1 MRRFQDMTV
10 RLSWSLVLVAFSV
23 LIAGAGGLGLVSNHL
38 SRDAFGTLNRLNVE
52 QAGALNR
59 TYTSLLQARLDM
71 DRAAELMRA
80 PAFEQPGPVLER
92 AREKISE
99 AESAFQAFLAIPMAE
114 HRQSDVE
121 ALTSRY
127 QSLVDNNLELQML
140 LLGDGDHAGYRSG
153 QSRVHDSGQAFIEA
167 ADAFLVASTAQG
179 EALTLRF
186 ERLANAMTWAMLVAL
201 SLAAVLMVGVIWG
214 VTVNVIRPLRRIVEH
229 FQRIARGDLSAPVE
243 ARGRNEIG
251 QLYAELATMQRS
263 LIETV
268 GFLRNA
274 SDNVHLGSREM
285 AWHNQALAAQTRQQA
300 VALEQT
306 AASLEQLTS
315 TVASNAD
322 NARQVGESAEA
333 ATQRAR
339 EGEEVITRFIATMDD
354 IHGHSN
360 EITSI
365 VGVIESIAFQT
376 NILALNASV
385 EAARAGEQGRGFAVV
400 ASEVRALA
408 SRSAEA
414 ARDIQ
419 QRIQAS
425 QASVAEGNT
434 LSVRAAEH
442 TRSIIDAI
450 ERVDALMEQVVH
462 ASAEQ
467 RLGIEEVNR
476 AMGQMEGS
484 TRDSSQLVEQAAA
497 GAGDLEAQSLR
508 MQEQA
513 QRFVLPAA
521 HETNAWAGVALAP
534 LADAGASRDVEA
546 LGEVS
551 RRRQDEEQHAMA

>member
-1 MRRFQDMTV
+1 MQRFQDMTV

-80 PAFEQPGPVLER
+80 PAFELPGPVLER
-92 AREKISE
+92 AGGSLAG
-99 AESAFQAFLAIPMAE
+99 AERAFRAFLDMPVAE
-114 HRQSDVE
+114 QRGADVE
-121 ALTSRY
+121 ALVERY
-127 QSLVDNNLELQML
+127 RSLVDNNMKLQML
-140 LLGDGDHAGYRSG
+140 LLEEGDDAGYRSG
-153 QSRVHDSGQAFIEA
+153 QSRVHDSGQAFVEA
-167 ADAFLVASTAQG
+167 ADAFLAGSTARG
-179 EALTLRF
+179 EALTRRF
-186 ERLANAMTWAMLVAL
+186 ERLANGMTWAI
-201 SLAAVLMVGVIWG
+201 LAALLLAVVLIAGVIWG
-214 VTVNVIRPLRRIVEH
+214 VTINVIRPLRRIVEH

-263 LIETV
+263 LIGTV
-268 GFLRNA
+268 GLLSSA
-274 SDNVHLGSREM
+274 SDSVHLGSREM
-285 AWHNQALAAQTRQQA
+285 ASHNQALAARTRQQA

-306 AASLEQLTS
+306 AASLEQLTA

-339 EGEEVITRFIATMDD
+339 EGEGVITRFVATMDE
-354 IHGHSN
+354 IHGHSD
-360 EITSI
+360 EIASI

-385 EAARAGEQGRGFAVV
+385 EAARAGDQGRGFAVV

-425 QASVAEGNT
+425 RASVAEGNV
-434 LSVRAAEH
+434 LSLRAAEH
-442 TRSIIDAI
+442 TRGIMAAI
-450 ERVDALMEQVVH
+450 ERVDRLMEQVVH

-476 AMGQMEGS
+476 AMGQMEAS
-484 TRDSSQLVEQAAA
+484 TRDSSLLVEQAAA
-497 GAGDLEAQSLR
+497 GAGELEVQSLR

-521 HETNAWAGVALAP
+521 QPAHGMTGSWGPPAVGSRQKPEDTETPVQRPIETLLEPA
-534 LADAGASRDVEA
+534 
-546 LGEVS
+546 
-551 RRRQDEEQHAMA
+551 

>member
-1 MRRFQDMTV
+1 MKRFQDMTV

-23 LIAGAGGLGLVSNHL
+23 LILGAGGLGLVSNKM
-38 SRDAFGTLNRLNVE
+38 SRDAFDTLNRLNVE

-59 TYTSLLQARLDM
+59 TYTNVLQARIEM
-71 DRAAELMRA
+71 DRAAELLRVPSFEMPGPALDRA
-80 PAFEQPGPVLER
+80 RDRLAEAELAFETFLE
-92 AREKISE
+92 
-99 AESAFQAFLAIPMAE
+99 IPMAE
-114 HRQSDVE
+114 QRQAAVE
-121 ALTSRY
+121 TLTGRY
-127 QSLVDNNLELQML
+127 QSLVNNNLKLQLML
-140 LLGDGDHAGYRSG
+140 LEDGDHAGYRSG
-153 QSRVHDSGQAFIEA
+153 QSRVNDSGQAFIEA
-167 ADAFLVASTAQG
+167 ADTFLTDSTAQG
-179 EALTLRF
+179 EALKVRF
-186 ERLANAMTWAMLVAL
+186 ERLADGMAWAILA
-201 SLAAVLMVGVIWG
+201 SLAVACLLIVGVVWG
-214 VTVNVIRPLRRIVEH
+214 VTVNVIRPLRRIIEH

-268 GFLRNA
+268 GFLRSA

-333 ATQRAR
+333 AAQRAR

-354 IHGHSN
+354 IHGHSK

-376 NILALNASV
+376 NLLALNASV

-425 QASVAEGNT
+425 RASVAEGNS

-442 TRSIIDAI
+442 TRGIIDAI
-450 ERVDALMEQVVH
+450 ERVDTLMEQVVH

-497 GAGDLEAQSLR
+497 SAGELEAQSLR

-521 HETNAWAGVALAP
+521 QPAHVMTGSWGPPAVGFRQESEDTETPVQRP
-534 LADAGASRDVEA
+534 VEA
-546 LGEVS
+546 LLES
-551 RRRQDEEQHAMA
+551 A